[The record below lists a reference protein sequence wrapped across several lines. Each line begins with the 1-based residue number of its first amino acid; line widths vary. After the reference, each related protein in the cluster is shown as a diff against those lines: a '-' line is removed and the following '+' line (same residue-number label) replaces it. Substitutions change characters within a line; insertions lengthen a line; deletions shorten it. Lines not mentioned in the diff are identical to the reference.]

1 MRLIHISLDE
11 KFIDC
16 AVRQF
21 DELKGVESVFCA
33 QTNSESF
40 KYIKSHGVHLFHN
53 ADEIVD
59 YANNGGF
66 DFAVLHSI
74 CFAPR
79 ILLRLNIPIL
89 WNSWGYDIYSDK
101 SEDLQ
106 KLFPLTLYKPETRKA
121 AAIGP
126 KTIKE
131 RLTLVLRQI
140 GILSKRQKRYN
151 ELLKRIPYLS
161 IVLPQEYPE
170 AVKAYPHFK
179 LFPFRYVDP
188 QKSKPFIRFQGTGH
202 SILLGNSLD
211 PNNNHID
218 VLKILES
225 KQIKCKVY
233 IPISY
238 PHNLEHYKSN
248 LKEFTKGLHFVT
260 VQFLETFMPLDQYF
274 QILDE
279 CSVAIFGHIRQ
290 QASENVYHMFF
301 SGKKI
306 FFFEDS
312 LNYKFY
318 KNSGFCV
325 YKLEELN
332 QSVFD
337 EPLSEENQKL
347 NHTIVSKEEDYSR
360 YMNELQKFFDQ
371 LSVTT
376 PANQKF
382 SDTN

>member
-1 MRLIHISLDE
+1 MRLIHLSLDE

-21 DELKGVESVFCA
+21 KELKNVESTFCA
-33 QTNSESF
+33 QTNKDSF
-40 KYIKSHGVHLFHN
+40 KYIKSPEIQLFHS

-59 YANNGGF
+59 FANNGNF
-66 DFAVLHSI
+66 DYVILHSI

-89 WNSWGYDIYSDK
+89 WCSWGYDIYSDK

-106 KLFPLTLYKPETRKA
+106 KLFPLNLYKPKTRKA

-126 KTIKE
+126 KSFKE
-131 RLTLVLRQI
+131 KATLFLRHF

-151 ELLKRIPYLS
+151 ELLKKIPYLS

-170 AVKAYPHFK
+170 ALKSHPHFK

-188 QKSKPFIRFQGTGH
+188 QKSRPFVRFQGTEH

-218 VLKILES
+218 VLEILES
-225 KQIKCKVY
+225 KQINCKVY

-238 PHNLEHYKSN
+238 PNIFDYYKAN
-248 LKEFTKGLHFVT
+248 LKKYAAGLRFVT
-260 VQFLETFMPLDQYF
+260 VQFLEEFMPLDQYF
-274 QILDE
+274 KILDE

-306 FFFEDS
+306 FFFRDS

-325 YKLEELN
+325 YNIEDLTSE
-332 QSVFD
+332 VFD
-337 EPLSEENQKL
+337 EPLSEDYQKT
-347 NHTIVSKEEDYSR
+347 NHSIVSKEEDYVH
-360 YMNELQKFFDQ
+360 YMNELQNFFDQ
-371 LSVTT
+371 LGNKKKT
-376 PANQKF
+376 
-382 SDTN
+382 